1 MSSRTYLSGA
11 VRVQRKISIELS
23 AKQWNF
29 YDDPS
34 AETTT
39 KFINRQLE
47 VMFHN
52 VDNQVE
58 AMRQGR
64 EILSRYTKIGAMD
77 SEPIGILRRLTEI
90 MFEDAD

>member
-39 KFINRQLE
+39 KFINRQRTSIAE
-47 VMFHN
+47 GGAF
-52 VDNQVE
+52 
-58 AMRQGR
+58 GR
-64 EILSRYTKIGAMD
+64 FWQCSV
-77 SEPIGILRRLTEI
+77 RRGRFPHLGQ
-90 MFEDAD
+90 